1 MNTIRGKIINPDT
14 NRYVLKTSKKG
25 QEVQKNYQ
33 ELLAKWRKKKLTK
46 KEKKYL
52 DTILYS
58 KFCKCTK
65 AILLKEYKKECPN
78 KPLAYGA
85 CTKSLYKK
93 RRIKVPPLASRKCK
107 TTFKW
112 YR

>member
-46 KEKKYL
+46 KEKN
-52 DTILYS
+52 I
-58 KFCKCTK
+58 
-65 AILLKEYKKECPN
+65 
-78 KPLAYGA
+78 
-85 CTKSLYKK
+85 
-93 RRIKVPPLASRKCK
+93 
-107 TTFKW
+107 
-112 YR
+112 